1 MDKENIIAGEEKFK
15 NIDNFS
21 FQVGL
26 ILTAFRKVV
35 AIWRQSEVF

>member
-26 ILTAFRKVV
+26 ILTGIISQKFLNL
-35 AIWRQSEVF
+35 I